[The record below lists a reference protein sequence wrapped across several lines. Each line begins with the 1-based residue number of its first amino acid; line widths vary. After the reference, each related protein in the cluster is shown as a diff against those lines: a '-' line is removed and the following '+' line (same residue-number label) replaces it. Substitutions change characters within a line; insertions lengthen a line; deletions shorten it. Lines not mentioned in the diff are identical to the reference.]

1 MYSVVNVINMKHKLT
16 LIAFLLCYGSCA
28 PDKALENKEI
38 NELVQEVYKE
48 EAPKFIAR
56 EKKIL
61 DPVNSFSYFVME
73 TPATAKIARA
83 ARFEEMVVVATIKK
97 GTNSS
102 KWIIP

>member
-1 MYSVVNVINMKHKLT
+1 MKHKLT
-16 LIAFLLCYGSCA
+16 LIAFLLLYGTCV

-38 NELVQEVYKE
+38 NKLVQEVYKE
-48 EAPKFIAR
+48 EAPKFIER

-97 GTNSS
+97 GTIKFFEMDNT
-102 KWIIP
+102 